1 MTNHSNLARRSSTH
15 DADCVSRIAR
25 RGVIPDDQAQQAHR
39 DMTAHA
45 KLSRIPLPFED
56 AMRRHDR
63 EIMRFLMRMTRDR
76 EDALDLFQETF
87 LRAYRAYPQLDSEA
101 GIRPWLFKI
110 AANLCRNRARDNAR
124 HSRVIAPEADA
135 HALDGVAQHQSNHT
149 NHSAGALDLR
159 RAIANLPGKQGQAF
173 VMRKIVGLDYAE
185 IGAALGCS
193 EESARAGVY
202 QALRKLKELR

>member
-1 MTNHSNLARRSSTH
+1 
-15 DADCVSRIAR
+15 
-25 RGVIPDDQAQQAHR
+25 
-39 DMTAHA
+39 MTARP
-45 KLSRIPLPFED
+45 KLSGIPLPFED

-63 EIMRFLMRMTRDR
+63 EIMRFLVRMTRDR

-87 LRAYRAYPQLDSEA
+87 LRAYRAYPALDSEA
-101 GIRPWLFKI
+101 GLRPWLFKI
-110 AANLCRNRARDNAR
+110 AANLCRNRARDRAR

-135 HALDGVAQHQSNHT
+135 EAADAAATHHSYNANHANH
-149 NHSAGALDLR
+149 AGPDGALDMR
-159 RAIANLPGKQGQAF
+159 RAIAGLPGKQGQAF

>member
-1 MTNHSNLARRSSTH
+1 
-15 DADCVSRIAR
+15 
-25 RGVIPDDQAQQAHR
+25 
-39 DMTAHA
+39 MTARA
-45 KLSRIPLPFED
+45 KMPPLPLPFED

-76 EDALDLFQETF
+76 DDALDLFQETF
-87 LRAYRAYPQLDSEA
+87 LRAYRAYPELDSEA
-101 GIRPWLFKI
+101 GLRPWLFKI
-110 AANLCRNRARDNAR
+110 AANLCRNRARDRAR

-135 HALDGVAQHQSNHT
+135 ELSDALGSRNSNHG
-149 NHSAGALDLR
+149 ADDGALDLR

-173 VMRKIVGLDYAE
+173 VMRKVVGLEYSE

-202 QALRKLKELR
+202 QALRKLKDLR

>member
-1 MTNHSNLARRSSTH
+1 VVNAWFELRLRRFHELHHAGLYLMT
-15 DADCVSRIAR
+15 
-25 RGVIPDDQAQQAHR
+25 
-39 DMTAHA
+39 MTARA
-45 KLSRIPLPFED
+45 QSVRIPLPFED

-63 EIMRFLMRMTRDR
+63 EI
-76 EDALDLFQETF
+76 
-87 LRAYRAYPQLDSEA
+87 RAYRAYPQLDSEA

-135 HALDGVAQHQSNHT
+135 HALDGVAPHQLNHA
-149 NHSAGALDLR
+149 NHSATAGALDLR
-159 RAIANLPGKQGQAF
+159 RAIASLPGKQGQAF
-173 VMRKIVGLDYAE
+173 VMRKIVGLDYSE